1 MSFKVEAHGAGGE
14 LGGHVIHDCKF
25 VRRVFMDDRKRTV
38 PVRREGEV
46 GTGIEPVG
54 VNALADRWG
63 IDTNPTGLINRGDRS
78 AQQPNRPADHELRK
92 GVEFRCHN
100 EHSPGREKD
109 DRPNR
114 QMSEEYDPQVC
125 GSDGAGAADAIV
137 VERYPN
143 A

>member
-1 MSFKVEAHGAGGE
+1 MRRYFS
-14 LGGHVIHDCKF
+14 
-25 VRRVFMDDRKRTV
+25 VRPETA
-38 PVRREGEV
+38 
-46 GTGIEPVG
+46 
-54 VNALADRWG
+54 N
-63 IDTNPTGLINRGDRS
+63 GDRS

-125 GSDGAGAADAIV
+125 GSDGAAAADAIV
-137 VERYPN
+137 VERYPDAVKTRWKKQWQRRPDQMAN
-143 A
+143 LQETREP